1 MKPEQEGRFGGTDSR
16 DGAQAGRA
24 GLRGPRS
31 MVFAVVCVYAALG
44 LHTLA
49 GGSGVGP
56 ALLAAAT
63 AATGAGAFLLARRR
77 RSLGTL
83 VVAAFAAQYG
93 MHRLFGMGA
102 AAPAAH
108 HEHASFEHGH
118 GGGELSTGLGM
129 LAAHVVVAALSAWW
143 LHRGE
148 TALGTF
154 LTLLARAVR
163 GFWRGLT
170 ARAPLPAPGV
180 ARPVVPAAV
189 AVRRPQ
195 VLSGAMCRRGPP
207 VR

>member
-56 ALLAAAT
+56 GLLAAAT

-93 MHRLFGMGA
+93 MHRLFGMGGT
-102 AAPAAH
+102 APASSH
-108 HEHASFEHGH
+108 HEHGH

-129 LAAHVVVAALSAWW
+129 LVAHVVVAALSAWW

-148 TALGTF
+148 TALGMF

-170 ARAPLPAPGV
+170 ARAPLPETGV
-180 ARPVVPAAV
+180 TRPVVPAAV
-189 AVRRPQ
+189 AVRQPQ
-195 VLSGAMCRRGPP
+195 VLTGAMCRRGPP

>member
-56 ALLAAAT
+56 GLLAAAT
-63 AATGAGAFLLARRR
+63 AGTGAGAFLLARRR

-93 MHRLFGMGA
+93 MHRLFGMDA
-102 AAPAAH
+102 TAPASSHHAH
-108 HEHASFEHGH
+108 EH

-129 LAAHVVVAALSAWW
+129 LVAHVVVAALSAWW

-148 TALGTF
+148 TALGMF

-170 ARAPLPAPGV
+170 ARAPLPETGA

-189 AVRRPQ
+189 AVRQPQ

-207 VR
+207 VRR